1 MLNNLYQLKSFVA
14 EGDDL
19 KMVMNDDMTL
29 LIVHFS
35 IIMPNLYLNF
45 ADYQMKMMEEKNEN
59 HHYH

>member
-1 MLNNLYQLKSFVA
+1 VA

-19 KMVMNDDMTL
+19 KMAMNDDMTL

-35 IIMPNLYLNF
+35 IIIPNLYLNF